1 MASFDRAKHHG
12 RPENLLEAQE
22 ACNSQQNEASWIKA
36 EWDATDTERQRLIQ
50 ENDKLSEELSRLHS
64 TLSSVQSSTV
74 ILEIGN
80 EKNHL

>member
-1 MASFDRAKHHG
+1 M
-12 RPENLLEAQE
+12 EAQE

-80 EKNHL
+80 EKNPGCYFA